1 MTVVSKGMKRQM
13 KFDIRKNE
21 FIDEVL
27 YHGVHESGA
36 EVYVMPKKGY
46 DKCHAMFA
54 TRYGSLES
62 KFEKGS
68 EIVKIP
74 DGTAHFLEHK
84 LFEEEDGN
92 VFDKF
97 ALLGASANAFT
108 NFTTTAYYFN
118 ATSKFF
124 ESLKVLI
131 NFVQN
136 PYFTK
141 ESVDKEQ
148 GIIGQEIKMYDDDPN
163 WQVYFNLLGC
173 LYKECYVKY
182 DIAGTVESIAEINKD
197 ILYDIY
203 SVFYHPSNMVLFIV
217 GDVEV
222 DDVDKCIEECLKKAE
237 PLDAPVK
244 RLYPKEPCEIAS
256 SYVHKKLDVAIPLFS
271 LGFKDN
277 QTDLT
282 GKELL
287 KKEIETKILLEMLF
301 SKSSRIYKTLY
312 EQGLINESFDADYD
326 CHSEY
331 AFIDIS
337 GESKEPLKVRDTIY
351 DMIKMP
357 LKPDDY
363 ERAKRIV
370 WGNYVRMYNS
380 TETIGYRYVLALMSG
395 MNYFDFKDV
404 YETITFED
412 ILSRKEKNLDITKSA
427 LSVVDNNESG
437 EGV

>member
-1 MTVVSKGMKRQM
+1 M
-13 KFDIRKNE
+13 KFDIRKDE

-27 YHGVHESGA
+27 YHGVHESGVN
-36 EVYVMPKKGY
+36 VYVMPKKGY

-62 KFEKGS
+62 RFEKGG
-68 EIVKIP
+68 EIIDIP

-108 NFTTTAYYFN
+108 NFTTTAYHFS
-118 ATSKFF
+118 ATSNFF
-124 ESLKVLI
+124 ESLEVLVK
-131 NFVQN
+131 FVQN

-163 WQVYFNLLGC
+163 WQVYFNVLGC
-173 LYKECYVKY
+173 LYQKCYVKY
-182 DIAGTVESIAEINKD
+182 DIAGTVESIAQIDKD

-203 SVFYHPSNMVLFIV
+203 SVFYHPSNMVLFIA
-217 GDVEV
+217 GDVELE
-222 DDVDKCIEECLKKAE
+222 DVNKCIEGCLKKAE

-256 SYVHKKLDVAIPLFS
+256 GYVHKKLEVAMPLFA
-271 LGFKDN
+271 LGFKDT
-277 QTDLT
+277 QTDLA

-301 SKSSRIYKTLY
+301 SRSSKMYKTLY
-312 EQGLINESFDADYD
+312 EKGLINESFDADYD

-331 AFIDIS
+331 AFVCIS
-337 GESKEPLKVRDTIY
+337 GESERPCKVRDIIW
-351 DMIKMP
+351 DMLRNEP
-357 LKPDDY
+357 LEEADY
-363 ERAKRIV
+363 ERARRVV
-370 WGNYVRMYNS
+370 WGNYVRTYNS
-380 TETIGYRYVLALMSG
+380 VESIGYSFVLRLLSG
-395 MNYFDFKDV
+395 INYFDFKEV
-404 YETITFED
+404 YEQISFED
-412 ILSRKEKNLDITKSA
+412 IKLRKEKNLDPSKSA

-437 EGV
+437 NESGECV